1 MDRTTQRV
9 LSRMS
14 FNKFCP
20 TATKCVT
27 IGQIKFYGGPDAG
40 LDAGP
45 GAGPKNFEILK
56 FDDLT
61 DFKVFSVINGIDIKY
76 D

>member
-1 MDRTTQRV
+1 MINQWTELLNGV
-9 LSRMS
+9 LLRMS
-14 FNKFCP
+14 FNRFCP
-20 TATKCVT
+20 TAAKNVT
-27 IGQIKFYGGPDAG
+27 VGQIKFYG
-40 LDAGP
+40 GP

-61 DFKVFSVINGIDIKY
+61 IFKVFGDMNGVGVKY